1 MQNIEEFIRMF
12 NLWNNFNTKK
22 KKIHLKAIMDIN
34 IWWAHLKIEV
44 FFFLNKNRQIRILVH
59 NIKTPLKYN

>member
-22 KKIHLKAIMDIN
+22 KKNTFKSDN
-34 IWWAHLKIEV
+34 G
-44 FFFLNKNRQIRILVH
+44 
-59 NIKTPLKYN
+59 Y

>member
-22 KKIHLKAIMDIN
+22 KNTFKSDN
-34 IWWAHLKIEV
+34 G
-44 FFFLNKNRQIRILVH
+44 
-59 NIKTPLKYN
+59 Y